1 MEPHPNLR
9 GKSEENQKDQPG
21 WCEQL
26 EEARR
31 ARPNRGEVKTTG
43 IGCGRTLP
51 KNTGLHSLGGGLAQ
65 SLSATLLPPRFCYY
79 IRLRRGPDVC
89 HATNWSTQGGW
100 SFAELSP
107 GHPGCSPYCKEKPPA
122 PPPLACPLQPRA
134 RVAACQPDV
143 LTFFKLNPCTLPTL
157 LFLCRRRRCQHSV
170 LTQLKEL
177 TNRIGE
183 AVPLPLLPH
192 RPGRRR

>member
-1 MEPHPNLR
+1 MSILGRPPLRQGGGQGWLPLAPPQTQARGLYKLRVHMEPHPNLR

-122 PPPLACPLQPRA
+122 PPPSGLPIATQGACCSLPARRFDLLQ
-134 RVAACQPDV
+134 
-143 LTFFKLNPCTLPTL
+143 T
-157 LFLCRRRRCQHSV
+157 
-170 LTQLKEL
+170 
-177 TNRIGE
+177 
-183 AVPLPLLPH
+183 
-192 RPGRRR
+192 